1 METPEERPNLGS
13 LMTLFRLSICLSAS
27 ALGLAGCKSVPP
39 PTDSPTSAST
49 PALVAPEPYSVSG
62 NAGPDELAALGVERH
77 PSVKAAEAKVRRML
91 AKVPQ
96 AKALPDPK
104 IRFSGGSMAETAAG
118 RVDWMTGVE
127 QALPFPGKLRAMAAA
142 AGKEAEAAAAELEMA
157 RLEIAEQIRSTYW
170 DYFLAVR
177 TTAITSETKQAL
189 GLIRESIDARVAT
202 NAAAQNDQL
211 RIATEFGK
219 LEKALVEARQAER
232 SAKARLNALL
242 NRPGDT
248 PLPSPAYR
256 MDRQRGELNAL
267 LAKAEASHPSV
278 AAAEAQVEAFRH
290 RLESARLDRYPDF
303 LLGVQHAA
311 ISDSGLA
318 MSANGRDQIFGTLGI
333 SLPLWQAP
341 RRAKV
346 EEATAGIEESTA
358 RVAAA
363 RANLRFR
370 VEDAWVRAKSA
381 DELIRLFDKQILPE
395 SKQAFDLILTGYSA
409 GTDSYVDVLDGWRSW
424 LGFQFQQAAN
434 QAQLGKAMAA
444 LKSATGE
451 GS

>member
-1 METPEERPNLGS
+1 
-13 LMTLFRLSICLSAS
+13 MTLSRLSLRLFAS
-27 ALGLAGCKSVPP
+27 TFAFIGCKSVAP
-39 PTDSPTSAST
+39 PTDRPASVAA
-49 PALVAPEPYSVSG
+49 PALVAPAAYSVSG
-62 NAGPDELAALGVERH
+62 NAGPDELAALGVARH
-77 PSVKAAEAKVRRML
+77 PSVKAAEAKVRRMM

-96 AKALPDPK
+96 ARALPDPK
-104 IRFSGGSMAETAAG
+104 LRFSGGSMAETAAG

-127 QALPFPGKLRAMAAA
+127 QALPFPGKLRALAAA
-142 AGKEAEAAAAELEMA
+142 AGKEAEAAAADLELA
-157 RLEIAEQIRSTYW
+157 RLEVAEQIRATYW

-177 TTAITSETKQAL
+177 TTAITSETKSAL
-189 GLIRESIDARVAT
+189 GLVRDSIDARVAT
-202 NAAAQNDQL
+202 NDAGQSDQL

-232 SAKARLNALL
+232 SAKARLNSLL
-242 NRPGDT
+242 NRPGDAS
-248 PLPSPAYR
+248 LPSPASR

-267 LAKAEASHPSV
+267 LAKAGASHPSV

-290 RLESARLDRYPDF
+290 RLASARLDRYPDF
-303 LLGVQHAA
+303 LLGVQHASV
-311 ISDSGLA
+311 SDNGLA
-318 MSANGRDQIFGTLGI
+318 MSANGRDQVFATLGI

-341 RRAKV
+341 RRARV

-434 QAQLGKAMAA
+434 QAQLGKAIAA

-451 GS
+451 GP